1 MKKAT
6 SKIVSVVK
14 DPFGIN
20 RKLNSMESRLS
31 EMMHD
36 IAEDKVRDDTE
47 NMIQNAME
55 DMVYNYDLVTADNI
69 HDSLNSGYTSVV
81 YEDDLG
87 SHISSYLE
95 DNPENIESIIDS
107 YCDDTYV
114 TPDEVRELTQKL
126 VQELLAEVDP
136 NGVQFNEK
144 VNQMQKTISV
154 MVSAMSTVLS
164 FVQQEQ
170 Q

>member
-6 SKIVSVVK
+6 GKIVNEVK

-20 RKLNSMESRLS
+20 RKLKQMES
-31 EMMHD
+31 EFHD
-36 IAEDKVRDDTE
+36 IALDVAQSVVQEETRELVEDR
-47 NMIQNAME
+47 MS
-55 DMVYNYDLVTADNI
+55 DMVYDYNLMTSDNI
-69 HDSLNSGYTSVV
+69 HDELNDGYNCYVQA
-81 YEDDLG
+81 DDIG
-87 SHISSYLE
+87 EYISTYLE
-95 DNPENIESIIDS
+95 VNPEDIESIIMN
-107 YCDDTYV
+107 YADDTYT
-114 TPDEVRELTQKL
+114 TPDEVRELTQEL

>member
-1 MKKAT
+1 M
-6 SKIVSVVK
+6 VK

-20 RKLNSMESRLS
+20 RKLKQMES
-31 EMMHD
+31 EFHD
-36 IAEDKVRDDTE
+36 IALDVAQSVVQEETRELVEDR
-47 NMIQNAME
+47 MS
-55 DMVYNYDLVTADNI
+55 DMVYDYNLITSDNI
-69 HDSLNSGYTSVV
+69 HDVLNDGYNCYVQG
-81 YEDDLG
+81 DDVG
-87 SHISSYLE
+87 DYISSYLE
-95 DNPENIESIIDS
+95 DNPENVESIIDN

-114 TPDEVRELTQKL
+114 TPDEVRELTQEL

-144 VNQMQKTISV
+144 VDQMQKTISV